1 MEDYE
6 QDSTKEITHT
16 GKLIFYNYYE
26 VSVMQQENN
35 IKQKEHGKSSLFNK
49 KNVLFMVLFIVIA
62 VMTVF
67 AVMSQSQEFSI
78 SSFLDYVEGS
88 SFGWLFAALLSML
101 GFIFFEAIALAILC
115 KAFGNKQS
123 LGRTYIYSASDIY
136 FSAITPSA
144 TGGQPASAFFMI
156 KNGMNSMMVTALLVA
171 NLCMYTLSIIL
182 IGIVCFIFRWEY
194 FMQYNL
200 FSQLLIGFGF
210 VSQVLMLIFFYL
222 LLKKD
227 RLLHRICNVVLRLL
241 CKMRLLKKREE
252 KQKKLDAYMEKYR
265 QHSKIITQH
274 RKSMGFCLL
283 FNLLQRA
290 SQIAVTMF
298 VYCAA
303 SGAGIV
309 KSIELW
315 FMQGYVTLGSNSIP
329 IPGAMGVS
337 DYLMIDGFQCLMTE
351 QAAVNLELLSRSF
364 SFYSCVIICGI
375 STLAYYLIIRKR
387 GKKK

>member
-1 MEDYE
+1 
-6 QDSTKEITHT
+6 
-16 GKLIFYNYYE
+16 
-26 VSVMQQENN
+26 MQKVNN
-35 IKQKEHGKSSLFNK
+35 NKHNEHNEHEKSNLLNK
-49 KNVLFMVLFIVIA
+49 RNVLFMVLFIVIA

-67 AVMSQSQEFSI
+67 AVMSQSQEFSMTDFMSYI
-78 SSFLDYVEGS
+78 QDSSVE
-88 SFGWLFAALLSML
+88 WLLMALLSML
-101 GFIFFEAIALAILC
+101 GFIFFEAFALMILC
-115 KAFGNKQS
+115 KAFGHKQS

-144 TGGQPASAFFMI
+144 TGGQPASAYFMI

-171 NLCMYTLSIIL
+171 NLCMYTLSIIV
-182 IGIVCFIFRWEY
+182 IGGICFILRWDM

-200 FSQLLIGFGF
+200 FSQLLIAFGF
-210 VSQVLMLIFFYL
+210 ISQVVLLVFFYL
-222 LLKKD
+222 LLKKE
-227 RLLHRICNVVLRLL
+227 RLLHRICNVVLRFL
-241 CKMRLLKKREE
+241 CKIKLLKKREE
-252 KQKKLDAYMEKYR
+252 KQKKLDEYMAKYR
-265 QHSKIITQH
+265 MHSHIITGH
-274 RKSMGFCLL
+274 KKSLGFCFL

-303 SGAGIV
+303 SGEGFI

-337 DYLMIDGFQCLMTE
+337 DYLMIDGFSSMMSE

-375 STLAYYLIIRKR
+375 STVYYYFHIRKR
-387 GKKK
+387 GKAK